1 VDKVMGEGEETEKRR
16 ERVRKLAEMAKKAI
30 EEGGSSYLNITLL
43 LEDIMPQGK
52 KKKKKERLRLRDYL
66 SWLYFLIVWSLKK

>member
-1 VDKVMGEGEETEKRR
+1 MKEKKQKRG

-43 LEDIMPQGK
+43 LEDIMPQEK
-52 KKKKKERLRLRDYL
+52 KKKGHER
-66 SWLYFLIVWSLKK
+66 

>member
-1 VDKVMGEGEETEKRR
+1 MREGEETEKRR

-43 LEDIMPQGK
+43 LEDIMPQ
-52 KKKKKERLRLRDYL
+52 
-66 SWLYFLIVWSLKK
+66 